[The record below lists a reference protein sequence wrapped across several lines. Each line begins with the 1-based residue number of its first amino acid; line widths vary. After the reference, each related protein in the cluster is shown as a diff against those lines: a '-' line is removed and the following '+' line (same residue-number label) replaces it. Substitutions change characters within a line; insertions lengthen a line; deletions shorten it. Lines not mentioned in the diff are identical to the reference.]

1 MVSKQ
6 VKKYTTP
13 LIIRKGGIKHNKI
26 LLQNSHAPLSENG
39 NGYNH
44 FETNL
49 ALPSEVGDT
58 HRVYPAPAVPLLDIF
73 HNDPNTH
80 HP

>member
-1 MVSKQ
+1 MSEKV
-6 VKKYTTP
+6 
-13 LIIRKGGIKHNKI
+13 HNPINIQERWDKAQQI
-26 LLQNSHAPLSENG
+26 LLQNSRAPLSENG
-39 NGYNH
+39 NGDNH

-58 HRVYPAPAVPLLDIF
+58 HRVYPAVPLLDIF